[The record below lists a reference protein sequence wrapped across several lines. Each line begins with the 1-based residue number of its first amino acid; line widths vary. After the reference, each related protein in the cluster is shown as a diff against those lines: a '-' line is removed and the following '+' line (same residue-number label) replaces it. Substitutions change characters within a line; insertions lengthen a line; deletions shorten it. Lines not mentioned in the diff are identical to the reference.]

1 MKTLT
6 LCLQE
11 LVMLIDFLIGLITVL
26 LIITVIPFLIF
37 VFHVSIMVAIPI
49 AIAIGIFFGL
59 VVVGRLIRY
68 LFRKNNEK

>member
-1 MKTLT
+1 
-6 LCLQE
+6 
-11 LVMLIDFLIGLITVL
+11 MLIDFLIGLITVL
-26 LIITVIPFLIF
+26 LIVTVIPFLIF
-37 VFHVSIMVAIPI
+37 VFHLSIMIAVPI

>member
-1 MKTLT
+1 
-6 LCLQE
+6 
-11 LVMLIDFLIGLITVL
+11 MLIDFLIGLITVL

>member
-1 MKTLT
+1 
-6 LCLQE
+6 
-11 LVMLIDFLIGLITVL
+11 MLIDFLIGLITVL

-37 VFHVSIMVAIPI
+37 VFHVSIMIAIPI

-68 LFRKNNEK
+68 LFKKNSEK